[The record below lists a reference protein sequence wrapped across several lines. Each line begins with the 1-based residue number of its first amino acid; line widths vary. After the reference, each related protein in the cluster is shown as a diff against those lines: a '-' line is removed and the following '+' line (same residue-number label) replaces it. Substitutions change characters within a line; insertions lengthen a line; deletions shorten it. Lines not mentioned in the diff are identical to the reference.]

1 MADGLTDLQAKKSV
15 RVSLGRINHSLRSIH
30 SFAHQS
36 NPMILDLDQEK
47 GERIATSSL
56 LEIALTE

>member
-56 LEIALTE
+56 C